1 MSKLK
6 MNVDNFMRLNSKK
19 ILLFITKFNETES
32 EKLALDYIEQLNND
46 ASIIFVGGG
55 MNWL

>member
-1 MSKLK
+1 MNKLK
-6 MNVDNFMRLNSKK
+6 MNGDNFMRLNSKK

-32 EKLALDYIEQLNND
+32 EKLALDYIEQLTND